1 MLKTKRSAL
10 KLKKKFYKYEYKKK
24 INKFISIFLNN
35 NNKNTYFSKYYFTL
49 KRNSSNISKTKIKAI
64 CLLTNRTHS
73 INKNY
78 NLSRISLREMFAFGI
93 IPGYKKAVW

>member
-1 MLKTKRSAL
+1 MLKTKRSVL
-10 KLKKKFYKYEYKKK
+10 KFKKKIYKYEYKQK
-24 INKFISIFLNN
+24 INKFISIFFNN

-49 KRNSSNISKTKIKAI
+49 KRNNINISKTKIKAI

-73 INKNY
+73 INKIY
-78 NLSRISLREMFAFGI
+78 NISRISLREMFAFGI